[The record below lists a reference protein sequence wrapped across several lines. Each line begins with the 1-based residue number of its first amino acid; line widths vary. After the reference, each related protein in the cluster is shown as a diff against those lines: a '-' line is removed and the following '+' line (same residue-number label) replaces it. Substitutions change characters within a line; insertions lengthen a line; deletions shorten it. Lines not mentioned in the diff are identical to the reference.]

1 VELCDLE
8 VFGLTAGTGDR
19 SGTILDTACFFTCW
33 DKPTRWIRALCAYI
47 IGEYG
52 DTELLVWSLTDI
64 GRLSI
69 DPYLAEGKGLSTEEL
84 DDLFI
89 QMRDAVYHIIQAKGA
104 TLRYRHGMVR

>member
-1 VELCDLE
+1 M
-8 VFGLTAGTGDR
+8 
-19 SGTILDTACFFTCW
+19 
-33 DKPTRWIRALCAYI
+33 
-47 IGEYG
+47 
-52 DTELLVWSLTDI
+52 TDI

-104 TLRYRHGMVR
+104 TLRYRHGMVRLTRLFWKMKIPSILFPVWAQGKCGCRISISDSLPSK